1 MWQQDPGQEG
11 GMCLTLQATGSG
23 VLKHVCSS
31 PKAFT
36 KQKVDSDLDAQPHTL
51 GELTTPPK
59 ARGTVPQL
67 GVKLKQPEK
76 D

>member
-1 MWQQDPGQEG
+1 MPHFAGYRLWHSE
-11 GMCLTLQATGSG
+11 TL
-23 VLKHVCSS
+23 LPS

-36 KQKVDSDLDAQPHTL
+36 KQKVDLDFDAQPHTL

-59 ARGTVPQL
+59 ARETVPQL
-67 GVKLKQPEK
+67 GVKLKQLEK

>member
-1 MWQQDPGQEG
+1 MPHFAGYRLWRSE
-11 GMCLTLQATGSG
+11 TLP
-23 VLKHVCSS
+23 SS